1 MWREVHPQV
10 EVSSR
15 GTPRS
20 RLALTSQADH
30 RAFPH
35 TDGNVHTEGFRS
47 VNHPRAMAYRAG
59 TTIAGTSATAIG
71 AALGRLNGQRACG
84 PMIDVLQGQREI
96 RLNVGAAHR
105 KAWTGAWAANSTE

>member
-1 MWREVHPQV
+1 MWQEVHPQV

-15 GTPRS
+15 GTPAS
-20 RLALTSQADH
+20 RLALTDQANR

-35 TDGNVHTEGFRS
+35 PDGNMYTEGFRA
-47 VNHPRAMAYRAG
+47 VHHPHAMAHRAW

-96 RLNVGAAHR
+96 RLDVGTAHR
-105 KAWTGAWAANSTE
+105 ETWTGTWPPKSAE